1 MMERSVPVD
10 AALEVTAPHTPAG
23 TCETDAR
30 NHPSAKE
37 AQIYVH
43 GLLHRYEIPFKKVIF
58 VRPIRVLA
66 HELGESSRIPY
77 CKIEQSSN
85 GECYVIISEDILKE
99 ECEGFLSGFGTSAE
113 WKSAIAF
120 NLLIEI
126 ARYKYLQFSQNRCE
140 QWALNEFCS
149 GRFD

>member
-1 MMERSVPVD
+1 MPVD
-10 AALEVTAPHTPAG
+10 AGLEATMPHALAD

-37 AQIYVH
+37 AQLYVH
-43 GLLHRYEIPFKKVIF
+43 GLLHRYEIPFKKAIF

-66 HELGESSRIPY
+66 HELGDSPCMPH
-77 CKIEQSSN
+77 CKIEQSGN
-85 GECYVIISEDILKE
+85 GECYVIISENILKE
-99 ECEGFLSGFGTSAE
+99 ECKGFFSGFGTPTG

-126 ARYKYLQFSQNRCE
+126 ARYKHLQFSRNRCE
-140 QWALNEFCS
+140 QWALNELCS
-149 GRFD
+149 GQFD